1 MGRDL
6 DQSSTA
12 ACENE
17 QTYSL
22 SPCPKLLLCGEGDRG
37 VALSCNLAEEL
48 GQVWLDLMSD
58 RVQYV
63 ERQPCS
69 GVKGVVQCRLD
80 ASKDPNRGCRL
91 TGMRTLDPD
100 RVDIHGR
107 SCGLDTDLPEPGIAV
122 CEHRSLF

>member
-6 DQSSTA
+6 GQSSTA

-48 GQVWLDLMSD
+48 GQVWLDLMSE

-69 GVKGVVQCRLD
+69 GVKGSCNADWTRLKIPTEVV
-80 ASKDPNRGCRL
+80 
-91 TGMRTLDPD
+91 
-100 RVDIHGR
+100 
-107 SCGLDTDLPEPGIAV
+107 DLQA
-122 CEHRSLF
+122 